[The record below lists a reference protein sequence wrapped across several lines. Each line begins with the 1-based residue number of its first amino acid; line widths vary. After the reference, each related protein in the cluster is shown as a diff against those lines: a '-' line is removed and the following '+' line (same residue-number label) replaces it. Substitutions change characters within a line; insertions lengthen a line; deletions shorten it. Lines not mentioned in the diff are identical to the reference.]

1 MGDGSIG
8 SASASDGSIVII
20 SFITRCHHQATSI
33 EVVGPTA
40 VGSSASSQTS
50 RDSHWLAVSE
60 LSMLMSPRL
69 DARGNDAYAG
79 GGGAAAGGVAS
90 RFSGKGTIGLRA
102 DVSFSFG
109 VPRTGAK

>member
-1 MGDGSIG
+1 M
-8 SASASDGSIVII
+8 
-20 SFITRCHHQATSI
+20 
-33 EVVGPTA
+33 VGPTA

-69 DARGNDAYAG
+69 DARGNDACAG

-90 RFSGKGTIGLRA
+90 RPFSGKGTSGLRA

-109 VPRTGAK
+109 FGLFFCCHQSRSGRCFIRQTTKFFYDAFG